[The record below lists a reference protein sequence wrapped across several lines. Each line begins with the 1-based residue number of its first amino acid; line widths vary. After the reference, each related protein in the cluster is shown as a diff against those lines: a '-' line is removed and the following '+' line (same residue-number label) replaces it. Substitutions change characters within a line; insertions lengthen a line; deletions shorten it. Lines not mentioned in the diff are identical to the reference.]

1 MAIDGGTIFDG
12 ELTTWDVGSRTTSG
26 FFTTVQAVALYWSFQ
41 VTVSGLT
48 GGGKQAVFDFD
59 SSLDGTNWG
68 HITVA
73 VKKTGDASTIDE
85 DGTYMYFAQTHPSR
99 YIRVHLTT
107 LTSTSTATVSV
118 KIGAM

>member
-1 MAIDGGTIFDG
+1 MATDGGTIFDG
-12 ELTTWDVGSRTTSG
+12 ELTTWDAGSRTTSG
-26 FFTTVQAVALYWSFQ
+26 FFTTVQAVALQWAFQ

-59 SSLDGTNWG
+59 SSLDGTSWG

-73 VKKTGDASTIDE
+73 VKKTGDASIIDE
-85 DGTYMYFAQTHPSR
+85 DGTYMYFAQNQPSR

-107 LTSTSTATVSV
+107 LTSSGTATVSV